1 MEPGIMTTATLAGSA
16 PRARRAVD
24 NRILSVFRLHF
35 VNVSTTIGVPWMI
48 MGFIFLV
55 NFAIWALIFS
65 TVSSAADRADVE
77 EGLSWSGSSF
87 FIFVYMAVVAVQAIN
102 LTFPFAQG
110 YSVTRRDFYLGTSL
124 AFVALSAFYAAG
136 LTVLS
141 VIEDATGGW
150 GFHGH
155 MFTSVY
161 FGVGPW
167 YERFTLFFVLLL
179 FFFFVGAAFATVY
192 VRWKANGMIALFA
205 AITLAVVAVGALI
218 TFTEGWPAVGSWF
231 AHNGANGVILWSL
244 VPTVIAGVTGYAVLR
259 RATPRN

>member
-1 MEPGIMTTATLAGSA
+1 MTTATLAGSA
-16 PRARRAVD
+16 HRARPAAQ

-35 VNVSTTIGVPWMI
+35 VNVSTTIVVPWMI
-48 MGFIFLV
+48 MAFIFLV
-55 NFAIWALIFS
+55 NLAIWAVIFS
-65 TVSSAADRADVE
+65 SVTSAADRADVE
-77 EGLSWSGSSF
+77 EGLTWSGSSL
-87 FIFVYMAVVAVQAIN
+87 FVFAYMTVVAVQAIN

-110 YSVTRRDFYLGTSL
+110 YSVTRRDFYLGTAL
-124 AFVALSAFYAAG
+124 AFVSLSAFYAAG

-141 VIEDATGGW
+141 LIEDATGGW

-167 YERFTLFFVLLL
+167 YVRFTLFFVLLL
-179 FFFFVGAAFATVY
+179 FSFFVGTAFAAVY

-205 AITLAVVAVGALI
+205 AITVLVVALGALA
-218 TFTEGWPAVGSWF
+218 TVTDGWPAVGAWF
-231 AHNGANGVILWSL
+231 ERNGTNGVILWSL
-244 VPTVIAGVTGYAVLR
+244 VPTVVAGITGYLVLR